1 MKAEDIA
8 ISAEALRNE
17 LNGIGDIGYSNY
29 KAELAE
35 YRRMFN
41 DMLVLVRELAK
52 LASPYASSVT
62 TMIPTVLLQP
72 KGE

>member
-17 LNGIGDIGYSNY
+17 LNGIGEIGYSNY

-41 DMLVLVRELAK
+41 DMLVLIRELAK
-52 LASPYASSVT
+52 NAI
-62 TMIPTVLLQP
+62 IPNPIQGMFQP

>member
-17 LNGIGDIGYSNY
+17 LNGMGEIGYSNY

-41 DMLVLVRELAK
+41 DLLVLIRELAK
-52 LASPYASSVT
+52 AATPVV
-62 TMIPTVLLQP
+62 MVPQP